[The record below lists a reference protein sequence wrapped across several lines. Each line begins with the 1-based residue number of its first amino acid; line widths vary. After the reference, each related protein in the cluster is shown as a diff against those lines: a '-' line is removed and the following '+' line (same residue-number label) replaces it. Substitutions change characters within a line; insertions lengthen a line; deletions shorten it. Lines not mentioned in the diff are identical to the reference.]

1 MSRSS
6 AGQRSPK
13 TKKTET
19 FEVELP
25 DLHPLQLEVA
35 TDDHRFK
42 VLTCGRRWG
51 KTIMCVAIA
60 LEKAL
65 HAGRVWWIAP
75 TYAVAG
81 IGWNEMKG
89 VLAFFPL
96 WCYTLHEADR
106 TVNFHKDIGGGFV
119 SFKSA
124 ERPENLRGESLTYA
138 IFDEADFIDE
148 TTWVDSIRP
157 ALADQKG
164 GAIFISTPFHENGWF
179 HLLWKQGM
187 KGSDP
192 EIKAWHFSSYTNP
205 FMDPKEIDAA
215 KEGMSSLS
223 FRREFLAEFVGSAGA
238 RIKREW
244 LKYFDKAPE
253 PLDIVL
259 GVDLAVSL
267 KQEADYTAACVLGRA
282 RDGNVYVLAQERMRG
297 SFGEQQLFIKQL
309 ANKWRPRLVAVEQV
323 AYQAVMIQQ
332 LQATTKLA
340 VRGFKTNK
348 DKVTRFAPLEARF
361 EHGQV
366 LLARDLPSYF
376 ESELLEFPVS
386 LHDDCVDSMSI
397 AWEALGLTPATAIV
411 PVHFGVREDGDWR
424 K

>member
-1 MSRSS
+1 
-6 AGQRSPK
+6 
-13 TKKTET
+13 
-19 FEVELP
+19 
-25 DLHPLQLEVA
+25 
-35 TDDHRFK
+35 
-42 VLTCGRRWG
+42 
-51 KTIMCVAIA
+51 MCIAIA
-60 LEKAL
+60 LDKAL
-65 HAGRVWWIAP
+65 HRGRIWWIAP

-81 IGWNEMKG
+81 IAWQQIKG
-89 VLAFFPL
+89 TLSFIHPSL
-96 WCYTLHEADR
+96 YTIHEADR
-106 TVNFHKDIGGGFV
+106 TISFKDAGFI

-124 ERPENLRGESLTYA
+124 ERPENLRGESLSYA

-148 TTWVDSIRP
+148 TVWYDSIRP
-157 ALADQKG
+157 SLADQKG
-164 GAIFISTPFHENGWF
+164 GAIFISTPFRENSWF
-179 HLLWKQGM
+179 HLMWKAGQTGN
-187 KGSDP
+187 DP
-192 EIKAWHFSSYTNP
+192 EVKSWQFSSYTNP
-205 FMDPKEIDAA
+205 FLDPKEIDAA
-215 KEGMSSLS
+215 KESLSSLT
-223 FRREFLAEFVGSAGA
+223 FRREFMAEFVGSAGA

-244 LKYFDKAPE
+244 LKYFDKP
-253 PLDIVL
+253 PGNLDVVL

-282 RDGNVYVLAQERMRG
+282 RDGIIYVLAVERMRG

-309 ANKWRPRLVAVEQV
+309 ANKWKPRLVAVEQV

-348 DKVTRFAPLEARF
+348 DKVTRFAPVEARF

-366 LLARDLPSYF
+366 LLDRDLPSYF

-411 PVHFGVREDGDWR
+411 APLFEVRDDTSWR
-424 K
+424 Q